1 MPTEEDSLGEL
12 NQKILAIMPTFK
24 FYSILVNSLNSVEF
38 IHLWEKFSKIFDL
51 LIFML

>member
-1 MPTEEDSLGEL
+1 MPAEEKTAWEEL

-38 IHLWEKFSKIFDL
+38 YSFVGEIFQNL
-51 LIFML
+51 